1 MIPHVRDVPSTVV
14 EHRSGG
20 DLAVRFVGSPRGHK
34 GLSVLRAA
42 VGQLA
47 GDGFRLGVTSNAPE
61 DAKPWEEWYG
71 QTSLRDGL
79 ALVATAD
86 IVVIP
91 STAGG
96 YSRAQLPVKTDR
108 RDDVRPPG
116 GGIGCRAGQ
125 VGT

>member
-1 MIPHVRDVPSTVV
+1 MSAMYRARSSNTDRVVISPSDP
-14 EHRSGG
+14 E
-20 DLAVRFVGSPRGHK
+20 GSPRGHK

-79 ALVATAD
+79 ALV
-86 IVVIP
+86 
-91 STAGG
+91 
-96 YSRAQLPVKTDR
+96 
-108 RDDVRPPG
+108 
-116 GGIGCRAGQ
+116 
-125 VGT
+125 